1 MNVTKKIAHAL
12 FIIILAAIFY
22 CYEFMLQ
29 SSPGVITNELLHD
42 FALNAASLSVLAA
55 FFFYAY
61 APTQLAG
68 GVLYDRFGPR
78 ILITAASLICALG
91 TLSFAFGNSFE
102 YLALGRFLMGLG
114 GAFSF
119 VGVLVL
125 ASRWLPEKYFAM
137 VVGLLQ
143 SLGAI
148 AAICGQVPLSI
159 AVDHYGWR
167 TCFHVL
173 FYAGL
178 VISFCVWLCIRD
190 WPEGNAPAKDE
201 IHHTKHSSIKTG
213 LKAVFAKT
221 QTYWSAL
228 YSFAIWAPI
237 TVFAALWGIP
247 YISVLYHI
255 PITQASTLGMMV
267 WIGIG
272 ISSPLIGTWSTFI
285 KKRKLPLVISG
296 AVGVLASLA
305 LLYIAMPLWVMYIAL
320 LIFGFGAAGQS
331 LIFALVQDNNNP
343 ESVGTALGFNNLAV
357 VAGGAICQPL
367 TGFLLKLHWS
377 GATKNG
383 VPIYDVSD
391 FKQALIVLPI
401 CFAIAFVVSVLFLRE
416 TNAKPQN

>member
-1 MNVTKKIAHAL
+1 MTKKLAHAL

-42 FALNAASLSVLAA
+42 FALDAASLSVLAA

-68 GVLYDRFGPR
+68 GILYDRFGPR

-91 TLSFAFGNSFE
+91 TLSFAFGNSFA

-143 SLGAI
+143 SLGAV
-148 AAICGQVPLSI
+148 AAICGQVPLSV
-159 AVDHYGWR
+159 AVAHYGWR
-167 TCFHVL
+167 ACFHVL

-178 VISFCVWLCIRD
+178 IISLCVWLFIRD
-190 WPEGNAPAKDE
+190 WPEGNKPPEDE
-201 IHHTKHSSIKTG
+201 IHHSKQGKVSSG
-213 LKAVFAKT
+213 LKSVFSKA
-221 QTYWSAL
+221 QTYWAAI

-247 YISVLYHI
+247 YISALYHI
-255 PITQASTLGMMV
+255 SITQASTLGMMV

-272 ISSPLIGTWSTFI
+272 ISSPLIGTWSTYI
-285 KKRKLPLVISG
+285 KKRKLPLVASG
-296 AVGVLASLA
+296 LVGIIASIA
-305 LLYIAMPLWVMYIAL
+305 LLYVAMPMWVMYIVL
-320 LIFGFGAAGQS
+320 LVFGFGAAGQS
-331 LIFALVQDNNNP
+331 LIFALVQDNNKP

-367 TGFLLKLHWS
+367 TGFLLKMHWS
-377 GATKNG
+377 GVTKNG
-383 VPIYDVSD
+383 VPIYDISD

-401 CFAIAFVVSVLFLRE
+401 CFAVAFIVSMFFLRE
-416 TNAKPQN
+416 THAKAQC